1 MSWDAHQD
9 TYCVG
14 VSWDRFD
21 DVTHAC
27 GLLRCIGGHLLAAI
41 FERFLLDMRF
51 TRSGLPDLTVWN
63 PDTGKFKVS
72 LNPDTGKFKVRLNPD
87 TGKFK
92 VTLNVICR
100 KIEL

>member
-1 MSWDAHQD
+1 M
-9 TYCVG
+9 
-14 VSWDRFD
+14 
-21 DVTHAC
+21 
-27 GLLRCIGGHLLAAI
+27 AAI

-92 VTLNVICR
+92 VGLNVICR
-100 KIEL
+100 KLEL